1 VFARI
6 ANEICQVLISR
17 RWFAFLIAIHMPMVL
32 RYFVELWPRQ
42 HYQFYPFAIIA
53 FVVLF
58 ATRKSEQ
65 PERWNWLT
73 KALIAF
79 DFVCVVAG
87 SVLFSPW
94 FFAVGLFCCLTAWCL
109 ASQEDGYNR
118 SLFYLAALS
127 VVSIRLPLNYDEP
140 VIMWLQRVTTSVASG
155 ILHRTGMLHHREG
168 NVLSFPG
175 KSFLVEE
182 ACSGV
187 QSLFTILFL
196 AALVFCLKRRSLI
209 HGLCLLTFGLVLS
222 GMMNILRV
230 VTIAVAWEVNG
241 TDLSTGW
248 PHDTLGYI
256 CLGLAAAM
264 LMSAD
269 RLLEFLFDPL
279 LDVRRHGGGSLYFN
293 PLIAVWNKVFTVLPV
308 ADPRYSL
315 TQAPELLDSRVTE
328 TDHREKPAATAL
340 LSPLLWFQ
348 FFSGGMESWLFSRS
362 KSNLLAGTPFLLL
375 TVVAGILVLWQRHSS
390 ADPILAQYEEA
401 FNNAVET
408 KETARQETYLRALG
422 SLRPSEPA
430 YRFRLAQ
437 FMLSHGKPAE
447 GVSQIVGLAPENRPG
462 YAEAHLWLATQAVQ
476 PKPIWPLSGEQIEQH
491 LKHVLSLSARNLQ
504 AHLLLAQLYADRKEW
519 KLADRS
525 LTEAA
530 EIAPEHHLPLAK
542 LRKQLKRDSLDIAKS
557 TQLALEHFTKQLSAD
572 RSSVKTRIALAETL
586 MVAQQDVQARE
597 LLLAGLQQKDD
608 PLLRRA
614 LNDFDLLQVEGR
626 LSSSGLNRDAVVP
639 VVVQALQRDPSHFTS
654 VQMLARL
661 QAMGATFS
669 ADSLKPAIEYWEEA
683 VEKTPDSVAA
693 RVLLGELLL
702 AAGDEAAT
710 IEVLTPAAE
719 AQPEL
724 RLDLAR
730 LKLKNGSS
738 SEATQLLETLISEA
752 RAKLAE
758 APDDI
763 TGNSRLAQALL
774 VAGRVSETKVQLAR
788 FAKAPEISAI
798 PESPELAA
806 LYGQACVAE
815 FDQLTGYQGDPRS
828 ADLRELK
835 PDELHAVDASQ
846 LLELL
851 DDAYACAATANQ
863 AIDRLSRLSLSDH
876 PAASGADD
884 MLRQLRLEGTHG
896 ATVLNLLGM
905 HALMMN
911 RCDKAK
917 VWLEQANLQTRG
929 RDPMV
934 LNNLATAIVRG
945 GGDSKDRALQLAN
958 ETLTLLPDHPDALST
973 RGEVYVAMER
983 WPDAIAD
990 LTQSL
995 QHRAKSAELHRLLEK
1010 AYLGIN
1016 DTQMATDHRKRA
1028 EELEAAGALP

>member
-1 VFARI
+1 
-6 ANEICQVLISR
+6 
-17 RWFAFLIAIHMPMVL
+17 MVS
-32 RYFVELWPRQ
+32 RYFVELWPRL
-42 HYQFYPFAIIA
+42 HYQFFPFAIIA
-53 FVVLF
+53 FIVLF

-73 KALIAF
+73 KSLMGL
-79 DFVCVVAG
+79 DVVCMLAG
-87 SVLFSPW
+87 CVLFSPW
-94 FFAVGLFCCLTAWCL
+94 FFAVGLLCCLTAWCL
-109 ASQEDGYNR
+109 ASQDNGYQR
-118 SLFYLAALS
+118 SLFYLSALPL
-127 VVSIRLPLNYDEP
+127 VAIRLPLNYDEP

-155 ILHRTGMLHHREG
+155 ILHRTGMLHYREG
-168 NVLSFPG
+168 NILSFPG
-175 KSFLVEE
+175 KSFMVAE

-248 PHDTLGYI
+248 PHDTLGYA
-256 CLGLAAAM
+256 CLGLAATM

-269 RLLEFLFDPL
+269 RLLEFLFDPM

-293 PLIAVWNKVFTVLPV
+293 PLIAAWNRVLTVLPV
-308 ADPRYSL
+308 ADPKYSVIHS
-315 TQAPELLDSRVTE
+315 PKLLDSRVTE
-328 TDHREKPAATAL
+328 AERREQAPAKAL
-340 LSPLLWFQ
+340 VSPVLWFQ
-348 FFSGGMESWLFSRS
+348 FLMGGMESWLFSRS

-375 TVVAGILVLWQRHSS
+375 TVAAGILVSWQRHSS

-401 FNNAVET
+401 FNRAVAEEDAT
-408 KETARQETYLRALG
+408 RQETYLRALG
-422 SLRPSEPA
+422 SLRASEPA
-430 YRFRLAQ
+430 YQFRLAQ
-437 FMLSHGKPAE
+437 FMLTHGKPAD
-447 GVSQIVGLAPENRPG
+447 GVSQIVDMAPVNRPG

-476 PKPIWPLSGEQIEQH
+476 PNPVLSLSGELIEQH
-491 LKHVLSLSARNLQ
+491 LKHVLSLSGKNLQ
-504 AHLLLAQLYADRKEW
+504 AHLLLAQLYAGRKEW
-519 KLADRS
+519 KLAERS

-530 EIAPEHHLPLAK
+530 AIAPKHYLALAK
-542 LRKQLKRDSLDIAKS
+542 LRKQLKRDSQDIAKS
-557 TQLALEHFTKQLSAD
+557 TQLALDHLTKELSAD

-586 MVAQQDVQARE
+586 VVAEQDAQARE

-608 PLLRRA
+608 PQLRRA
-614 LNDFDLLQVEGR
+614 LNDFDLLQADRR
-626 LSSSGLNRDAVVP
+626 LNSSGLNRDAVIP
-639 VVVQALQRDPSHFTS
+639 VVIQALQRDPSHLTA

-661 QAMGATFS
+661 QAMGATFP
-669 ADSLKPAIEYWEEA
+669 ADSLKPAIEYWEQA
-683 VEKTPDSVAA
+683 VEKSPESVGA

-702 AAGDEAAT
+702 AAGDEATT

-738 SEATQLLETLISEA
+738 DEAAQLLETLISEA

-763 TGNSRLAQALL
+763 SQNSRLAQALL
-774 VAGRVSETKVQLAR
+774 VAGRVAEAKAQLAR

-798 PESPELAA
+798 PEPPELAA

-828 ADLRELK
+828 ASLRELT
-835 PDELHAVDASQ
+835 PDKLHAADKNQ
-846 LLELL
+846 LLHLL
-851 DDAYACAATANQ
+851 NDAYACVATTNQ
-863 AIDRLSRLSLSDH
+863 AIDRLSRLSLSTH
-876 PAASGADD
+876 PAASGADE
-884 MLRQLRLEGTHG
+884 MLRELRLEGTHG

-905 HALMMN
+905 HALMMD

-917 VWLEQANLQTRG
+917 FWLEQANLQTRG

-934 LNNLATAIVRG
+934 LNNLATALVRG

-1016 DTQMATDHRKRA
+1016 DTQMAADHRKRA
-1028 EELEAAGALP
+1028 EELEAKGVLP